1 MQASATWTA
10 PGGTLG
16 LLVTEARAR
25 AQALATRRAELE
37 LASRSAP
44 DRPSLARAL
53 RRSDV
58 ALIAE
63 IKRRSPSKGTLSADL
78 PLIPRAQAY
87 ERAGAAALS
96 ILTQPTHFGGS
107 LDDLAAAAGAVAIPL
122 LRKDFLVDPLQL
134 LEARAAGAS
143 AVLLIA
149 RALSPALLGEL
160 ALAAH
165 DMRLETLVEVRD
177 ERELERAIACG
188 ASVIGVNNRNLETLA
203 IDPAV
208 SAALLPLVPD
218 DRPAVYESGVA
229 GRADVERAA
238 ACCADAV
245 LVGSSLTVAAD
256 PEEAVRQLVGVAVAG
271 RPRAAAR

>member
-1 MQASATWTA
+1 MQASTTWTA

-16 LLVTEARAR
+16 LLVDEARAR
-25 AQALATRRAELE
+25 VQALAPRRADLE
-37 LASRSAP
+37 AASRLAP
-44 DRPSLARAL
+44 ARPSFARAL
-53 RRSDV
+53 QRDDV

-78 PLIPRAQAY
+78 ALTPRARAY
-87 ERAGAAALS
+87 EAAGAAALS
-96 ILTQPTHFGGS
+96 ILTQGTHFGGS
-107 LDDLAAAAGAVAIPL
+107 LDDLAEAAGAVRLPL

-149 RALSPALLGEL
+149 RALPPA
-160 ALAAH
+160 ALAEMAQAAH
-165 DMRLETLVEVRD
+165 AAGLETLVEVRD
-177 ERELERAIACG
+177 EWELERAVRCD

-208 SAALLPLVPD
+208 SERLLPLVPA
-218 DRPAVYESGVA
+218 DRPGVYESGVA

-238 ACCADAV
+238 ACGARAV

-256 PEEAVRQLVGVAVAG
+256 PAEAARQLTGVAC